1 MKKSIGVKLFLA
13 TTLFA
18 VIIIGV
24 LWVLNTKFL
33 GGYYLERKKE
43 NFTKQSEYIK
53 EIYEGDPQDIDG
65 ELEKIENNIGGY
77 IIIITREGAL
87 VYSSSYRE
95 QNLAMGKG
103 MMRGNNSNFPVIPG
117 EDIRKIL
124 DGQTI
129 LNIYEHQRLNTNA
142 LVLGTSLKN
151 GDILLLQSS
160 VQAIEEGV
168 EITKDFYLYI
178 GIISL
183 IIGAIIAL
191 VFSKIITR
199 PIIKLN
205 DVAYKMAA
213 LDFSHKYEVSSN
225 DEIGELGKT
234 INYLSDKLDTTIT
247 ELNTVNEK
255 LKKDIEKERSLEKM
269 RKEFVSNVSH
279 ELKTP
284 ISLVYGYAEGLKD
297 NVVKDEETKKFYC
310 DVIIDEADKMGKLVK
325 DLLDLSQ
332 LESGQ
337 FSLDSGRVDINGLVK
352 KAIEKYSPILKGK
365 NINIIVETM
374 EEGLNIEGDMARIEQ
389 VIVNFINNGINHI
402 DESRILKVSVREIE
416 GKARVSVF
424 NSGNAIPEE
433 EMDKIWESF
442 YKVDK
447 ARTRKYGGT
456 GLGLSIVKRIL
467 ELHKGS
473 FGVSNLDKGV
483 EFWFELEL
491 V

>member
-18 VIIIGV
+18 LIIIGV

-205 DVAYKMAA
+205 DVLRAYEYS
-213 LDFSHKYEVSSN
+213 L
-225 DEIGELGKT
+225 
-234 INYLSDKLDTTIT
+234 YL
-247 ELNTVNEK
+247 
-255 LKKDIEKERSLEKM
+255 
-269 RKEFVSNVSH
+269 
-279 ELKTP
+279 
-284 ISLVYGYAEGLKD
+284 
-297 NVVKDEETKKFYC
+297 
-310 DVIIDEADKMGKLVK
+310 
-325 DLLDLSQ
+325 
-332 LESGQ
+332 
-337 FSLDSGRVDINGLVK
+337 
-352 KAIEKYSPILKGK
+352 
-365 NINIIVETM
+365 
-374 EEGLNIEGDMARIEQ
+374 
-389 VIVNFINNGINHI
+389 
-402 DESRILKVSVREIE
+402 
-416 GKARVSVF
+416 
-424 NSGNAIPEE
+424 
-433 EMDKIWESF
+433 
-442 YKVDK
+442 
-447 ARTRKYGGT
+447 
-456 GLGLSIVKRIL
+456 
-467 ELHKGS
+467 
-473 FGVSNLDKGV
+473 
-483 EFWFELEL
+483 
-491 V
+491 